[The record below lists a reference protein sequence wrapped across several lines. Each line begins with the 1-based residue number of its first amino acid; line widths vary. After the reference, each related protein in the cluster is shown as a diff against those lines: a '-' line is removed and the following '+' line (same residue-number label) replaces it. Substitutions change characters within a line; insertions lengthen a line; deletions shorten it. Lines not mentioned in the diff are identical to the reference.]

1 NLASRMSVRALDIP
15 NRSRRKPKRL
25 KKILPDQI
33 HEITD
38 ELSPGTPVELWFQ
51 DEMRVGQKNSTV
63 YQWARRGTRPR
74 QPADQRYANAYLFG
88 ALCPQRDTGAALV
101 LPQSNT
107 YAMELHLAE
116 ISATVASGAH
126 AIVLMDQAGWHTTS
140 QLKVPDNLSLV
151 FIPPATPELNPA
163 ENVWQYLRQTYL
175 SNRIFKDYDDIVDRV
190 CQAWRALLNEPGR
203 ITSITYRTWA
213 RVNYS

>member
-1 NLASRMSVRALDIP
+1 
-15 NRSRRKPKRL
+15 
-25 KKILPDQI
+25 
-33 HEITD
+33 
-38 ELSPGTPVELWFQ
+38 
-51 DEMRVGQKNSTV
+51 MRVGQKNSTV

-88 ALCPQRDTGAALV
+88 ALCPQRDTGAALI

-107 YAMELHLAE
+107 HAMELHLAE

-203 ITSITYRTWA
+203 ITSITYREWA
-213 RVNYS
+213 RVS